1 MEVKFSILMANYNN
15 AKFVADAI
23 ESVLRQTY
31 KDWELIVIDDCS
43 TDSSVE
49 IIQSYQDERI
59 NFYRNE
65 KNIGKIGVLKKG
77 VALASAEI
85 VGILDSDDALAEN
98 ALEEMIKAY
107 REHPE
112 CGFIYSQFIF
122 CDKNLNPVKRG
133 NCKFMPQGRSNL
145 FDLYAVAFRTY
156 KKSCYY
162 KTAGYDEE
170 ILYAEDRDI
179 IFKME
184 EVADFYF
191 VDKILYK
198 YRRIPNSQTTDP
210 VKAERSRIS
219 NALAKYNAYMRRQNS
234 KMTNL
239 TPREM
244 SSQLLDAFFSCIKI
258 KDKKRAKF
266 LLANV
271 ARLCP
276 FNIKG
281 YAMLLF
287 RAVKFPFYRIYRKLK
302 RNNDALYGA

>member
-1 MEVKFSILMANYNN
+1 MYEISVLIANYNN
-15 AKFVADAI
+15 SRYVAEAI
-23 ESVLRQTY
+23 ESVLKQTF
-31 KDWELIVIDDCS
+31 KNWELIVIDDCS
-43 TDSSVE
+43 TDNSAQ
-49 IIQSYQDERI
+49 IIESFKDKRI
-59 NFYRNE
+59 RFYRNE
-65 KNIGKIGVLKKG
+65 KNIGYIGVLKRG
-77 VALASAEI
+77 ASLAQSEI
-85 VGILDSDDALAEN
+85 IGILDSDDALAKN
-98 ALEEMIKAY
+98 ALEEIVKAY
-107 REHPE
+107 RGHPE
-112 CGFIYSQFIF
+112 CGFVYSQFIF

-145 FDLYAVAFRTY
+145 FDLYAIAFRTY

-234 KMTNL
+234 KIPNL

-244 SSQLLDAFFSCIKI
+244 SSQLLDALFSCTKI
-258 KDKKRAKF
+258 KDKKRAKS
-266 LLANV
+266 LLANAV
-271 ARLCP
+271 RLYP